1 MRNMKIKLD
10 ECRMMMMVMVL
21 LVLPLPLLASRNA
34 ACNMLIAIGTIGRKS
49 KGYRTGSVV

>member
-1 MRNMKIKLD
+1 MKIKLD

>member
-1 MRNMKIKLD
+1 MRNMRIKVD
-10 ECRMMMMVMVL
+10 ECRMMMVIVL